1 MNQESEKLLAG
12 LNDAQRAAA
21 TTFEGP
27 VLVLAGAGTGKTR
40 VVTVR
45 IACMISEGIPP
56 EHILGMTFTNKAAAE
71 MRERLGAMIGSG
83 AAGKVTLGTFHS
95 FCMKI
100 LRKEISV
107 LGYMPGFSIAD
118 EADSQ
123 GIIKQAIGIAGGGF
137 EELDVA
143 TAASFISRWKNER
156 LFPEDAL
163 EISAGTARYRLAEI
177 YNEYQ
182 RLLKLQNLVDFDDL
196 LLLVWKIFKEHP
208 GILKNYQEQYPYLL
222 VDEYQDTN
230 AVQFELVA
238 SLAAPHNNLCVVGD
252 DDQSIYGW
260 RGADV
265 GNILEFPDRFPNAKC
280 IKLEQNYRST
290 NSILKAANAVISTK
304 KQQDFG
310 KRLWSQ
316 LGDGEP
322 IRIAV
327 LDDGEAEAQFIADSI
342 QEMKYDDP
350 ALRWSDFALLY
361 RSNHL
366 SRVFETCFRRC
377 SIPVRIVGGQEFF
390 KRREIKDAIAY
401 LTMCVNPGND
411 QALLR
416 LLTSPPRG
424 LGDKAVEA
432 LKSLRAGLHKP
443 MSMLLGDEEFLH
455 RMTPQARKSASA
467 LAETFAKWRQEFSS
481 PGDLAPRIELFLRE
495 TGYIDGLQ
503 KIYKDA
509 GDVVKRRDNIDEF
522 ISAAAEF
529 QSRQVDKPAKLEDFL
544 ASFALLEDNTS
555 DEDKADNDA
564 VILSTVHASKGLEFP
579 NVFLIGMENGCFP
592 HERSKVEGTVD
603 EELRLFYVAITRAR
617 KRLTISRSRSRMN
630 RGRREVRRQSDFL
643 RLLPPDLVQEGGA
656 DDFIRPPSQE
666 ELLKQLAGIM
676 DMLK

>member
-196 LLLVWKIFKEHP
+196 LLLVWKIFKDHP

-265 GNILEFPDRFPNAKC
+265 GNILEFPDRFRNAKC

>member
-1 MNQESEKLLAG
+1 MNPVSEKFLSG
-12 LNDAQRAAA
+12 LNEAQRTAA

-71 MRERLGAMIGSG
+71 MRERLAAMIGIE
-83 AAGKVTLGTFHS
+83 AAAKVTLGTFHS
-95 FCMKI
+95 FCMRI
-100 LRKEISV
+100 LRKEIGV

-123 GIIKQAIGIAGGGF
+123 GIIKQALGIAGGGF
-137 EELDVA
+137 EELDVN

-163 EISAGTARYRLAEI
+163 ETAVGTARYKLAEI
-177 YNEYQ
+177 YDEYQ
-182 RLLKLQNLVDFDDL
+182 KLLKLQNLVDFDDL
-196 LLLVWKIFKEHP
+196 LLLVWKIFKDHP
-208 GILKNYQEQYPYLL
+208 GILQKYQNQYPYLL

-290 NSILKAANAVISTK
+290 NSILKAANAVISNK

-350 ALRWSDFALLY
+350 QLRWSDFALLY

-377 SIPVRIVGGQEFF
+377 NIPVRIVGGQEFF

-416 LLTSPPRG
+416 LLASPPRG
-424 LGDKAVEA
+424 LGDKAVET
-432 LKSLRAGLHKP
+432 LKSLRAGFHKP
-443 MSMLLGDEEFLH
+443 MSILLGDEEFLH
-455 RMTPQARKSASA
+455 RMTPQAKKSA
-467 LAETFAKWRQEFSS
+467 LALSETFVKWRQEFTR
-481 PGDLAPRIELFLRE
+481 PGDLALRIEAFLRE

-503 KIYKDA
+503 KIYKDSE
-509 GDVVKRRDNIDEF
+509 DVIKRRDNIDEF

-529 QSRQVDKPAKLEDFL
+529 QNRQTDTPATLEDFL
-544 ASFALLEDNTS
+544 TSFALLEDNS
-555 DEDKADNDA
+555 SKEEENGNA

-617 KRLTISRSRSRMN
+617 KRLTISRARSRMN
-630 RGRREVRRQSDFL
+630 RGRKEVRRQSDFL
-643 RLLPPDLVQEGGA
+643 RLLPGEQIVEGGA

-676 DMLK
+676 DMLR

>member
-1 MNQESEKLLAG
+1 
-12 LNDAQRAAA
+12 
-21 TTFEGP
+21 
-27 VLVLAGAGTGKTR
+27 
-40 VVTVR
+40 
-45 IACMISEGIPP
+45 
-56 EHILGMTFTNKAAAE
+56 
-71 MRERLGAMIGSG
+71 
-83 AAGKVTLGTFHS
+83 
-95 FCMKI
+95 
-100 LRKEISV
+100 
-107 LGYMPGFSIAD
+107 
-118 EADSQ
+118 
-123 GIIKQAIGIAGGGF
+123 
-137 EELDVA
+137 
-143 TAASFISRWKNER
+143 
-156 LFPEDAL
+156 
-163 EISAGTARYRLAEI
+163 
-177 YNEYQ
+177 
-182 RLLKLQNLVDFDDL
+182 
-196 LLLVWKIFKEHP
+196 
-208 GILKNYQEQYPYLL
+208 
-222 VDEYQDTN
+222 
-230 AVQFELVA
+230 
-238 SLAAPHNNLCVVGD
+238 
-252 DDQSIYGW
+252 
-260 RGADV
+260 
-265 GNILEFPDRFPNAKC
+265 
-280 IKLEQNYRST
+280 
-290 NSILKAANAVISTK
+290 
-304 KQQDFG
+304 
-310 KRLWSQ
+310 
-316 LGDGEP
+316 
-322 IRIAV
+322 
-327 LDDGEAEAQFIADSI
+327 
-342 QEMKYDDP
+342 
-350 ALRWSDFALLY
+350 
-361 RSNHL
+361 
-366 SRVFETCFRRC
+366 
-377 SIPVRIVGGQEFF
+377 VGGQEFF

-424 LGDKAVEA
+424 LGDKAVEV

-481 PGDLAPRIELFLRE
+481 PGDLAPRLELFLRE